1 MRRHELLCSAWGSKA
16 PSAVT
21 GPSAPRIYEL
31 GARVRTVV
39 ASRRPGR
46 ARTRPEHELGP
57 QGARPSF
64 RAAAGIN
71 CGGGVYERGGD
82 LLKVLVTG
90 RRGKMARGLV
100 RALVEGGHE
109 VRGLVR
115 KEERLP
121 VDVEPDGAEP
131 VLWALQTETVEGGVG
146 EAGEGCDAIVFAAG
160 DPASGSPA
168 IRPYLLAKVHADVRL
183 RGSGLDYN
191 TIVRLGSP
199 TAEEGAGRIEAAE
212 HLGRRGK
219 ISREDVA
226 RTLALGLERPN
237 TSGKTLEILA
247 IETPVEEALAP
258 L

>member
-1 MRRHELLCSAWGSKA
+1 MGRVGTQKSPEACAPLAHCPSLFPWVRRRFARTPAYTHAAPELLCWAWGSKA

-31 GARVRTVV
+31 GARVRIVV

-46 ARTRPEHELGP
+46 ARTRLEHELGL

-71 CGGGVYERGGD
+71 CGGGVYERGGGD

-100 RALVEGGHE
+100 RMLVEGGHE

-121 VDVEPDGAEP
+121 PAEADGAEP
-131 VLWALQTETVEGGVG
+131 VLCALESETVEGGIG
-146 EAGEGCDAIVFAAG
+146 GQSRAA
-160 DPASGSPA
+160 
-168 IRPYLLAKVHADVRL
+168 
-183 RGSGLDYN
+183 
-191 TIVRLGSP
+191 T
-199 TAEEGAGRIEAAE
+199 
-212 HLGRRGK
+212 
-219 ISREDVA
+219 
-226 RTLALGLERPN
+226 
-237 TSGKTLEILA
+237 
-247 IETPVEEALAP
+247 
-258 L
+258 